1 MKRASCLLLFS
12 LVGIATADPIDDFMK
27 SELARTKSPSLALGI
42 VKDGVLV
49 KHEVYG
55 KSDKEK
61 GTDAKEGDLYEIGSI
76 TKQFTAF
83 ATMMLVEEGKLKLDD
98 PISKHLEEA
107 PKAWEKITIQHLL
120 YQTSGLSDYAF
131 EPGIGLADTFDRV
144 KWMTTMVKLPLD
156 FEPGVAWA
164 YSNSNYALLG
174 WVIEK
179 VSGNSYI
186 NFMKERIL
194 KPLGMNH
201 TVFSDPSF
209 SSPFRTT
216 GYLNMGNE
224 FSKAPLSTASI
235 NSDGTIMSNVEDMVK
250 WDAAL
255 RERKL
260 LKPKSYELYLKA
272 TTLNSGR
279 WRPYAMGL
287 NVSLPGAEPYYG
299 HGGNSVGFSAGY
311 ACYPKAKLSV
321 IVMGNVYAFGGEPMA
336 KQIAEMYEPSLK
348 PVAPA
353 VKADPDSKRT
363 DVLKMA
369 LAAVGNGKA
378 DDALLEPEVT
388 APMKTRRA
396 AMSAGGFA
404 PFRSIEKMEFAGEMS
419 VGKDKLL
426 TYKVITKTRDFIGTF
441 LWSAGGKL
449 AMASMRPDGPPKA
462 G

>member
-1 MKRASCLLLFS
+1 
-12 LVGIATADPIDDFMK
+12 MK
-27 SELARTKSPSLALGI
+27 SELVRTKSPSLALGI
-42 VKDGVLV
+42 VKNGVLV

-55 KSDKEK
+55 KSDVEK
-61 GTDAKEGDLYEIGSI
+61 GTDAKKGDLYEIGSI

-83 ATMMLVEEGKLKLDD
+83 ATMILVEEGKLKLDD
-98 PISKHLEEA
+98 PISKHVEEA
-107 PKAWEKITIQHLL
+107 PKAWEKITIQNLL
-120 YQTSGLSDYAF
+120 YQTSGLPDYAF
-131 EPGIGLADTFDRV
+131 EEGIGLADTYDRS

-179 VSGNSYI
+179 VSGSSYI

-194 KPLGMNH
+194 KPLGMNN

-209 SSPFRTT
+209 KSPFRTT
-216 GYLNMGNE
+216 GYLNIGNQ
-224 FSKAPLSTASI
+224 FSIAPPSTASI
-235 NSDGTIMSNVEDMVK
+235 NSDGTIMSNIEDMVK
-250 WDAAL
+250 WDGAL
-255 RERKL
+255 RDRRL

-311 ACYPKAKLSV
+311 ACYPKAKISV

-336 KQIAEMYEPSLK
+336 KQIAEMYEPLLE

-363 DVLKMA
+363 DILKQA
-369 LAAVGNGKA
+369 LAAVGNGK
-378 DDALLEPEVT
+378 
-388 APMKTRRA
+388 PMTRC
-396 AMSAGGFA
+396 
-404 PFRSIEKMEFAGEMS
+404 
-419 VGKDKLL
+419 
-426 TYKVITKTRDFIGTF
+426 
-441 LWSAGGKL
+441 WSLK
-449 AMASMRPDGPPKA
+449 
-462 G
+462 

>member
-1 MKRASCLLLFS
+1 MIS
-12 LVGIATADPIDDFMK
+12 LVGIAVADPIDDFMK
-27 SELARTKSPSLALGI
+27 SELTRTKSPSLVVGI

-55 KSDKEK
+55 KSDLEK
-61 GTDAKEGDLYEIGSI
+61 GTDAKKGDLYEIGSI

-107 PKAWEKITIQHLL
+107 PKAWEKIKIQNLV
-120 YQTSGLSDYAF
+120 YQNSGLPDYAF
-131 EPGIGLADTFDRV
+131 EPGIGLADNFDRA
-144 KWMTTMVKLPLD
+144 KWMATMTKLPLD

-174 WVIEK
+174 WIIEK
-179 VSGNSYI
+179 VSGSSYMT
-186 NFMKERIL
+186 FMKERIL
-194 KPLGMNH
+194 KPLGMNN
-201 TVFSDPSF
+201 TVFSAPSF
-209 SSPFRTT
+209 TSPHRTT
-216 GYLNMGNE
+216 GYLNLNNQ
-224 FSKAPLSTASI
+224 FTIAPPSTASI
-235 NSDGTIMSNVEDMVK
+235 NSDGTIMSNIEDMVK

-255 RERKL
+255 RDRKL
-260 LKPKSYELYLKA
+260 LKPKSYDLYLKA
-272 TTLNSGR
+272 GTLNSGR

-299 HGGNSVGFSAGY
+299 HGGNSVGYSAGY
-311 ACYPKAKLSV
+311 ACYPKAKISV

-348 PVAPA
+348 PIAPA
-353 VKADPDSKRT
+353 IKTDPDSKRT
-363 DVLKMA
+363 DVLKEA
-369 LAAVGNGKA
+369 LAAIGNGKA

-388 APMKTRRA
+388 ASMKTRRA
-396 AMSAGGFA
+396 GMGAAGLA
-404 PFRSIEKMEFAGEMS
+404 PFRNIEKLEFANEMS

-426 TYKVITKTRDFIGTF
+426 TYKITTKTRDFIGTF

-449 AMASMRPDGPPKA
+449 AMASLRPDGPPKT